1 MEENQI
7 AWQNKDIISKIF
19 AENLKGKSLEVYGI
33 HVPEVDAVLPTNLPL
48 IQADEL
54 RIDNVFLLK
63 DQSLAII
70 DYESSFS
77 TDDKWKYIGYI
88 RRIAQYYSKEWNREL
103 VIRMI
108 VIYTADIERKQV
120 KTAFNL
126 GCLTLS
132 VDAAFLSELNS
143 DAIYKNLRDKI
154 TSGQKL
160 SDEDMMRFIILPMSY
175 KGSQA
180 KNDAIRE
187 NIDLAEKLPDDD
199 TKIFI
204 LSLSGMT
211 VMANH
216 VIEQDSLDRIRRLIH
231 MTRLGQMI
239 EDEKLRY
246 AEETERQMVK
256 KMLDD
261 GVAPDTV
268 LKYSTLL
275 SRKDIER
282 ILKETN
288 P

>member
-1 MEENQI
+1 MDENQI

-33 HVPEVDAVLPTNLPL
+33 HVPEVEAVLPTNLPL

-54 RIDNVFLLK
+54 RIDSIFLLK

-77 TDDKWKYIGYI
+77 NSDKWKYIGYI

-120 KTAFNL
+120 KTAFDL

-143 DAIYKNLRDKI
+143 DAIHKNLRDKI
-154 TSGQKL
+154 ISGQKL

-175 KGSQA
+175 KGRQA

-187 NIDLAEKLPDDD
+187 NIDLAEKLPNDDA
-199 TKIFI
+199 KIFI
-204 LSLSGMT
+204 LSGMV

-231 MTRLGQMI
+231 MTKLGQMI
-239 EDEKLRY
+239 EDEKIQYGDDR

-256 KMLDD
+256 RMLSN
-261 GVAPDTV
+261 GIPFPPG
-268 LKYSTLL
+268 Y
-275 SRKDIER
+275 
-282 ILKETN
+282 
-288 P
+288 

>member
-120 KTAFNL
+120 KTAFDL

-143 DAIYKNLRDKI
+143 GAIYKNLRDKI

-204 LSLSGMT
+204 LSGMT

>member
-120 KTAFNL
+120 KTAFDL

-175 KGSQA
+175 KGNQA

-204 LSLSGMT
+204 LSGMT

>member
-120 KTAFNL
+120 KTAFDL

-204 LSLSGMT
+204 LSGMT

>member
-33 HVPEVDAVLPTNLPL
+33 HVPEVEAVLPTNLPL

-120 KTAFNL
+120 KTAFDL

-199 TKIFI
+199 AKIFI
-204 LSLSGMT
+204 LSGMT
-211 VMANH
+211 VVANH

-261 GVAPDTV
+261 GVTPETV